1 MVVTILHLLISR
13 VQKIEH
19 SENRLRTQTDT
30 LLQHCGAA
38 QLNATPRS
46 DIKRRE
52 VIGVHDERKFRYR
65 ISDSFSKLRHHIVP
79 HEGQKGLSI
88 SWPICSIIQK
98 FGREGGGIKKSQVI
112 STFPTFLRLRLL
124 LTNFFL
130 LAQLLFLIPFIFICL
145 NLQPFSKYITES
157 CVRLSI

>member
-65 ISDSFSKLRHHIVP
+65 ISDSFSKLRHPLVP
-79 HEGQKGLSI
+79 YEGQKGLSI

-98 FGREGGGIKKSQVI
+98 FGREGGESKNHKS
-112 STFPTFLRLRLL
+112 SPLFLLFFAFDSFLL
-124 LTNFFL
+124 IFFFL
-130 LAQLLFLIPFIFICL
+130 LNFSFFFLSYSFA
-145 NLQPFSKYITES
+145 
-157 CVRLSI
+157 

>member
-65 ISDSFSKLRHHIVP
+65 ISDSFSKLRHPLVP
-79 HEGQKGLSI
+79 YEGQKGLSI

-98 FGREGGGIKKSQVI
+98 FGKKGGESKNHKS
-112 STFPTFLRLRLL
+112 PPLFLLFFAFDSFLL
-124 LTNFFL
+124 IFFFL
-130 LAQLLFLIPFIFICL
+130 LNFSFFFLSYSFA
-145 NLQPFSKYITES
+145 
-157 CVRLSI
+157 